1 MMTQKE
7 KTCFWLFSDVE
18 SFISMRN
25 TLGILNWKC
34 RGRRLKNRT
43 SYAIYVRNIT
53 YFWQEMYSGV
63 ERPRMAWSP
72 LKIRRPKGPGW
83 TFAIAFAILPS
94 LCIRNVLCSIKP
106 GYDQPHVTNVFP
118 SKRFILYNLRFRIR
132 FESAKATRKSHTP
145 LEVMF

>member
-25 TLGILNWKC
+25 TLGILSWKC

-83 TFAIAFAILPS
+83 TFAIAFAIPPS

-106 GYDQPHVTNVFP
+106 GHDQPHITRMCFLQKDSSFIIWGFVYD
-118 SKRFILYNLRFRIR
+118 SKVQKQRENRIL
-132 FESAKATRKSHTP
+132 H
-145 LEVMF
+145 